1 MMMMMNLFSHVVSV
15 TGVNRIVLYTLEC
28 ESAQQSVSKADC
40 SVQQATVRVVRLR
53 RPVQT
58 T

>member
-1 MMMMMNLFSHVVSV
+1 MMNLFSHVVSV